1 MSLSCLFWSVIVTS
15 LLIKTSIANLYS
27 QHADCYHCSICKK
40 YNILQIFVL
49 EVQPGMM
56 EDLYELLILK
66 SVG

>member
-1 MSLSCLFWSVIVTS
+1 MSLFCLFWSVIVTS
-15 LLIKTSIANLYS
+15 LLFNIANLYS

-56 EDLYELLILK
+56 EHLYELLILK